1 MKKLAIIL
9 FLIVGIG
16 FASNAQSDTATTFL
30 ISPNPV
36 ENDVTFRII
45 NYINKDIKA
54 VRIYDMI
61 GKEVAYIDLTGK
73 TGFTTI
79 TIDISALRTGIYF
92 CNLYSDKG
100 IVESR
105 KMIKNK

>member
-1 MKKLAIIL
+1 MKKWTVIF
-9 FLIVGIG
+9 FLLIGFG
-16 FASNAQSDTATTFL
+16 FASHAQSDTTTSFQ

-36 ENDVTFRII
+36 ENDVTFKI
-45 NYINKDIKA
+45 NYTRKDIRA
-54 VRIYDMI
+54 VRIFDII
-61 GKEVAYIDLTGK
+61 GKEISYIDLSGK
-73 TGFTTI
+73 TESFTI
-79 TIDISALRTGIYF
+79 TIDISSLRPGIYF

>member
-9 FLIVGIG
+9 FLFIGIG
-16 FASNAQSDTATTFL
+16 FASNAQSDTATTFS

-36 ENDVTFRII
+36 ETDVTFRI
-45 NYINKDIKA
+45 NYLNKDIKA
-54 VRIYDMI
+54 IRIYDMI
-61 GKEVAYIDLTGK
+61 GKEVAYIDLSGK

-79 TIDISALRTGIYF
+79 TLDISALRTGIYF

>member
-1 MKKLAIIL
+1 MKKWVLI
-9 FLIVGIG
+9 FLLLIGIG
-16 FASNAQSDTATTFL
+16 FASNAQSDTATTFH

-36 ENDVTFRII
+36 ENDVTFRI
-45 NYINKDIKA
+45 NYPTKDIRA
-54 VRIYDMI
+54 VRIYDLI
-61 GKEVAYIDLTGK
+61 GKEVAYIDLMGK
-73 TGFTTI
+73 SGFTLM
-79 TIDISALRTGIYF
+79 TIDISALRPGIYF

>member
-1 MKKLAIIL
+1 MKKLALIL
-9 FLIVGIG
+9 FLIIGIG
-16 FASNAQSDTATTFL
+16 FASNAQSDTATTFH

-36 ENDVTFRII
+36 ENDVTFRI
-45 NYINKDIKA
+45 NYLNKDIKA

-79 TIDISALRTGIYF
+79 TLDISMLRTCIYF

>member
-1 MKKLAIIL
+1 MKKLIL
-9 FLIVGIG
+9 IFVLIAGIG
-16 FASNAQSDTATTFL
+16 FASNAQSDTATSFH

-36 ENDVTFRII
+36 ENDVTFRI
-45 NYINKDIKA
+45 NYVNKDIKA

-73 TGFTTI
+73 TGFTMI

>member
-9 FLIVGIG
+9 FLTLGIG
-16 FASNAQSDTATTFL
+16 FASQAQSDTATTFH

-36 ENDVTFRII
+36 ETDVTFRI
-45 NYINKDIKA
+45 NYLNKDIKA
-54 VRIYDMI
+54 IRIYDMI
-61 GKEVAYIDLTGK
+61 GKEVAYIDLSGK

-79 TIDISALRTGIYF
+79 TLDISALRAGIYF

>member
-1 MKKLAIIL
+1 MKKLIFICLLVA
-9 FLIVGIG
+9 GIG
-16 FASNAQSDTATTFL
+16 FASHAQSDTATTFH

-36 ENDVTFRII
+36 ENDVTFRI
-45 NYINKDIKA
+45 NFPTKDIRA
-54 VRIYDMI
+54 VRIYDLI
-61 GKEVAYIDLTGK
+61 GKEVAYIDLMGK
-73 TGFTTI
+73 SGYTVL
-79 TIDISALRTGIYF
+79 TIDISALRPGIYF

>member
-1 MKKLAIIL
+1 MKKLAVIL
-9 FLIVGIG
+9 FFLGIG

-36 ENDVTFRII
+36 ETDVTFRIS
-45 NYINKDIKA
+45 YLNKDIKA
-54 VRIYDMI
+54 IRIYDMI
-61 GKEVAYIDLTGK
+61 GNEVAYIDLSNK
-73 TGFTTI
+73 TGFTSLTL
-79 TIDISALRTGIYF
+79 DISSLKTGIYF
-92 CNLYSDKG
+92 CNLYSNKG

>member
-1 MKKLAIIL
+1 MKKFILACL
-9 FLIVGIG
+9 LLIGVG
-16 FASNAQSDTATTFL
+16 FASVAQSDTATTFH

-36 ENDVTFRII
+36 ENDVTLRI
-45 NYINKDIKA
+45 NYTNKDIKG
-54 VRIYDMI
+54 VRIYDLI

-73 TGFTTI
+73 TGYTTL
-79 TIDISALRTGIYF
+79 TIDISSLRAGIYF

>member
-1 MKKLAIIL
+1 MKKLTL
-9 FLIVGIG
+9 LFVFLIGIG
-16 FASNAQSDTATTFL
+16 FASMAQSDTTTSFH

-36 ENDVTFRII
+36 ENEVTLRIS
-45 NYINKDIKA
+45 YGGKDLKA
-54 VRIYDMI
+54 IRIYDLI
-61 GKEVAYIDLTGK
+61 GKEVFYIDLSGK
-73 TGFTTI
+73 NGYTLVPL
-79 TIDISALRTGIYF
+79 DISFLRPGIYF

>member
-1 MKKLAIIL
+1 MKKLAVIL
-9 FLIVGIG
+9 FFLGIG
-16 FASNAQSDTATTFL
+16 FASNAQSDTATTFH

-36 ENDVTFRII
+36 ENDVTFRI
-45 NYINKDIKA
+45 NYLNKDIKA

-61 GKEVAYIDLTGK
+61 GKEVSYIDLTGK

-79 TIDISALRTGIYF
+79 TLDISALRTGIYF

>member
-1 MKKLAIIL
+1 MKKLALIL
-9 FLIVGIG
+9 FLLFGIG
-16 FASNAQSDTATTFL
+16 FASNAQSDTATTFY

-36 ENDVTFRII
+36 ENDVTFRI
-45 NYINKDIKA
+45 NYLNKDIKA

-79 TIDISALRTGIYF
+79 TIDISALHTGIYF